1 MYLLDEDLLYCDCC
15 WRASISFMIS
25 LSLRPA
31 GNSLDCGL
39 SLRLIKNS
47 RLYRF
52 LALLLSGF
60 QKSKVHVGSAGLA
73 AGAGVVM
80 LVVVLSVVCFCG
92 SLVGLT
98 SSFLLG
104 SAAVS
109 AVWAAAGVGSTI
121 STVVVVG
128 AAGVGWDVDGR
139 FVELVVVVV
148 VLSAST
154 DVAVGV
160 GVGVGVVVAV
170 VGLDST

>member
-1 MYLLDEDLLYCDCC
+1 
-15 WRASISFMIS
+15 MIS

-73 AGAGVVM
+73 AGADVGVVM

>member
-1 MYLLDEDLLYCDCC
+1 
-15 WRASISFMIS
+15 MIS

-73 AGAGVVM
+73 AGADVGVVM

-109 AVWAAAGVGSTI
+109 AV
-121 STVVVVG
+121 
-128 AAGVGWDVDGR
+128 
-139 FVELVVVVV
+139 
-148 VLSAST
+148 
-154 DVAVGV
+154 
-160 GVGVGVVVAV
+160 
-170 VGLDST
+170 

>member
-1 MYLLDEDLLYCDCC
+1 
-15 WRASISFMIS
+15 MIS

-31 GNSLDCGL
+31 GNSLDWGL

-73 AGAGVVM
+73 AGAGVGVVM

-121 STVVVVG
+121 STVVVVVVG

-148 VLSAST
+148 GLSAST